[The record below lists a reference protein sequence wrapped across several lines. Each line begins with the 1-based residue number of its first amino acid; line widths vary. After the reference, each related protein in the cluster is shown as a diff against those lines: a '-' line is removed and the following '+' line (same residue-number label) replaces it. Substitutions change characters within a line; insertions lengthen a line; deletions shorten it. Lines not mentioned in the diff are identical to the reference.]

1 MLDYVDPVKPAAI
14 SNCPTAVNMPTSKEP
29 GPSAILS
36 FSRSLAPIADE
47 ESDGA
52 LEPICPGPY
61 RAHSAEKRVN
71 GHSDKCK
78 RPRLRADKDL
88 AQKLLFSEDFEEA
101 EHAQKGLE
109 NTHSSSPTPTCINGL
124 SCQERKHSPQVG
136 SSTK

>member
-1 MLDYVDPVKPAAI
+1 MLDAVDPVKPAVI
-14 SNCPTAVNMPTSKEP
+14 GNCPTAVNMAAREEP

-36 FSRSLAPIADE
+36 FSRSLAPVADE

-52 LEPICPGPY
+52 LEPICQGPY
-61 RAHSAEKRVN
+61 RAHSTEERVN
-71 GHSDKCK
+71 GRSDKCK

-88 AQKLLFSEDFEEA
+88 AQKLLFSEDLEEA
-101 EHAQKGLE
+101 EHAQKALE
-109 NTHSSSPTPTCINGL
+109 NTHSSPTSACINGL